1 MNEEMK
7 YLENS
12 VGWVPRPE
20 SEVLDGHRTPEVHS
34 FADICESTVTM
45 KDADV

>member
-1 MNEEMK
+1 MNEETK

-12 VGWVPRPE
+12 VAWVPRPE
-20 SEVLDGHRTPEVHS
+20 SEVLDGHTSSEVHS
-34 FADICESTVTM
+34 FADICESTVTV